1 MRAPFKPLK
10 RVAYVLLLGG
20 LCVILSVE
28 EIRKWRQVIDKS
40 LLMQAEETIDNIASK
55 YPKTQSVW
63 DQMRDDSFLSAQWD
77 MADYIAVTK
86 MRYNAHGDIH
96 AKVVAAN
103 ALKMLDLL
111 VQAGVQPDIV
121 RATQD
126 TTEWGDLVQSGDLDD
141 AHLIVL
147 LAGLLHD
154 VGNQVNRED
163 HNLHSEIL
171 AMPILNTVLTEI
183 YPEDRKRGIIRGFIL
198 HCIYTHMESIP
209 SYTVEA
215 SLVKVADGTDM
226 TKGRGRTPYEMGNV
240 NIHCVSAMSIGEVAI
255 AKGRDKPIGIT
266 INMTNSA
273 GVFQVEEILYKKLTA
288 GVAGRLIEI
297 SAQTVPEKQAID
309 ERIIYKITVEKDKFV
324 HTR

>member
-288 GVAGRLIEI
+288 GVAGKLIEI